1 MCIRDRYQRRVHG
14 DSWRT
19 TRKMQSKRGNIMN
32 RTAHRD
38 LGRNNTSSEVEFDQ
52 DKKKFEMKIQR
63 LNDIHEHRRVLFFGS
78 ESEKAQLQ
86 KEVFDDAKKQLHLK
100 DQMKRLE
107 SERNALEELRNQQ
120 YLAKKEQEAKAAE
133 QKKKEILCSIQRDNR
148 ELAEQNLLSQRS
160 RKDTEK
166 AVDKVNETKLF
177 VNKMSYTIR

>member
-1 MCIRDRYQRRVHG
+1 
-14 DSWRT
+14 
-19 TRKMQSKRGNIMN
+19 
-32 RTAHRD
+32 
-38 LGRNNTSSEVEFDQ
+38 
-52 DKKKFEMKIQR
+52 MKIQR